1 MFLYNT
7 KNALALDAFKK
18 LAVMTTLSD
27 KIKLKST
34 SATAQSVSKLKEDCP
49 DFIWIVRD
57 FGLAKTMTPKE
68 RLEKFLE
75 HEVDNQRSLNSSLK
89 DQAKNK
95 GSEIKLRNDVRDNL
109 ASKFRSLDCFYL
121 PVPVSDDPN
130 GMTIEEALQKLDTLD
145 FSTLRKPFQ
154 DSMNE
159 VCDHIRNSIKIKSIN
174 NNTMNGK
181 LYGEYLK
188 LIVSNINA
196 DKTIYLHDVLSLS
209 IRATL
214 DEYLEEVKKVY
225 TQKMEDAFKS
235 SGKPVSWSDFRSTEN
250 RISQECLNTLYSKIK
265 SGYSDEMYQEY
276 ITKFNAFKGD
286 GKTSGASKK
295 YYDINKSNIDKLNME
310 LAISLWDK
318 EMKLKAT
325 DNYAYNKPEFKNK
338 ADYNNKLDNFK
349 NQLKRT
355 IFDNSEFQTFWE
367 TFRAKIYLEKIDG
380 NLQKYFS
387 DEEEKERRAKEQKEK
402 EKREKEQREREQRER
417 EQREREQRE
426 REQREREQREREQRE
441 REQREREQR
450 EREQREREQ
459 REREQRETENRFK
472 SLENQIASS
481 TRQSCGYQPYSNP
494 LDLSDFLSTISGSSS
509 SCGSQPRTRTS
520 TPFSS
525 VSGSSNDSCFS
536 HLTSNGRPDMR
547 FTENRIHLQNNG
559 FPVTMSGAPDMRY
572 TVNRMNF
579 SSGGGGGGG
588 GYPMTKSGRPDMR
601 FSVNKA
607 RFGK

>member
-7 KNALALDAFKK
+7 KNNLASDAFKK

-57 FGLAKTMTPKE
+57 FALVKTMTPKE
-68 RLEKFLE
+68 QLEKLLE
-75 HEVDNQRSLNSSLK
+75 HEVDNQRSLNPSSK
-89 DQAKNK
+89 GQVNQ

-121 PVPVSDDPN
+121 RAPVSDGIN
-130 GMTIEEALQKLDTLD
+130 GMSYEDALQKLDTLD
-145 FSTLRKPFQ
+145 FGTLRKPFQ
-154 DSMNE
+154 EDMNE
-159 VCDHIRNSIKIKSIN
+159 VCNHIRNSIKIKSIN

-188 LIVSNINA
+188 LIVSSINA

-214 DEYLEEVKKVY
+214 DEYLEEVKKIY
-225 TQKMEDAFKS
+225 TKKMEDAFKP
-235 SGKPVSWSDFRSTEN
+235 SGKPVSWSDFISTEN

-276 ITKFNAFKGD
+276 VTKFNAFKGD

-338 ADYNNKLDNFK
+338 ADYNNKLENLK

-355 IFDNSEFQTFWE
+355 LFDNSEFQTFWE
-367 TFRAKIYLEKIDG
+367 TFRAKINLEKIDS
-380 NLQKYFS
+380 NIQKYFS
-387 DEEEKERRAKEQKEK
+387 DEEEKERKAKEQKEK
-402 EKREKEQREREQRER
+402 EQREKEQRERDQREREQKEREQRER
-417 EQREREQRE
+417 EQRERNQRE
-426 REQREREQREREQRE
+426 M
-441 REQREREQR
+441 
-450 EREQREREQ
+450 
-459 REREQRETENRFK
+459 ENRFK

-481 TRQSCGYQPYSNP
+481 TRQNSGYQSYSNP
-494 LDLSDFLSTISGSSS
+494 LDLSDISGSSS
-509 SCGSQPRTRTS
+509 SCGSQPRTGTS
-520 TPFSS
+520 TPFSN
-525 VSGSSNDSCFS
+525 VSGSSNDSCSS
-536 HLTSNGRPDMR
+536 HLTKSGKPDMR
-547 FTENRIHLQNNG
+547 YSDNRVHLHNNG
-559 FPVTMSGAPDMRY
+559 YPVTMSGAPDRRFKANKERY
-572 TVNRMNF
+572 
-579 SSGGGGGGG
+579 
-588 GYPMTKSGRPDMR
+588 
-601 FSVNKA
+601 
-607 RFGK
+607 GK